1 MRIIITNNGIKEVAS
16 LSPVSLSPH
25 RENQTAQFPLRA
37 NMLSHS
43 FSTPSMITMNT
54 AKNEKMLQHGLNSS
68 IDLSLMQPKMIKVKQ
83 TKIRLPKEKSELYDL
98 DKSTNTT
105 IVKQLPDIYL
115 SLNSS
120 QSSSNTLPIL
130 KNKYSLKEIIN
141 EKVFQK
147 LDNKIKNEQYINN
160 HDLIVDFNAFRK
172 QNNAQKVFDEI
183 EKDKKKEIDANNSN
197 LIEYLMGKTTI
208 TDKMLKNLN
217 DYNEK
222 RINRINKICQKILVK
237 KEQDA
242 IFAKEVQ
249 QRMKN
254 KEIAEQVECRKKLK
268 KMNSEICIFYK
279 KISKEKNLRSVNK
292 KEVFASIHKDFSNKY
307 WKKNNNFQRFFRFRR
322 NKSTESF

>member
-16 LSPVSLSPH
+16 LSPVIRPQ
-25 RENQTAQFPLRA
+25 RINQTAQFPLRS
-37 NMLSHS
+37 NILSHS
-43 FSTPSMITMNT
+43 FSAPSMITMNT
-54 AKNEKMLQHGLNSS
+54 AKNEKISQYGLNSS
-68 IDLSLMQPKMIKVKQ
+68 VDLSLMQPKVIKVKQ
-83 TKIRLPKEKSELYDL
+83 TKIKLPKEKSELYDL

-115 SLNSS
+115 SLSSS
-120 QSSSNTLPIL
+120 QTSSNTLPML

-147 LDNKIKNEQYINN
+147 LDTKIKQDQYINN
-160 HDLIVDFNAFRK
+160 HDLIVDYTSFRK
-172 QNNAQKVFDEI
+172 QRNDQKVFDEI

-208 TDKMLKNLN
+208 SDKMLKNLN

-242 IFAKEVQ
+242 NFIKDVQ
-249 QRMKN
+249 QKMKN
-254 KEIAEQVECRKKLK
+254 KEIAEQEECHQKLK
-268 KMNSEICIFYK
+268 KMNIEICKFYQK
-279 KISKEKNLRSVNK
+279 LTKEKNLRSVNK
-292 KEVFASIHKDFSNKY
+292 KEIFASIHKDFSRKY
-307 WKKNNNFQRFFRFRR
+307 WKKNNNFQRFFRFNRS
-322 NKSTESF
+322 KSTEYL